1 MASAVAPQPAPMWP
15 RYHTPVQLDLLH
27 PYLIAHPDQ
36 AYANYIAEGLK
47 NGFRIGFSY
56 QSALLTSRTANHP
69 SCRARPTVVSERIA
83 AELSAGRLL
92 GPLPAALRP
101 VVHIS
106 PMGLVPKPHQPGK
119 FRLIVDLSTPRGKSV
134 NDGTPGDLCSLR
146 YASVDDAVAMVR
158 SLGTGTLLTKI
169 DIKDAYRLVPVH
181 PDDYHLLGI
190 TWGGHVYVDRALP
203 FGLCSAPKIFNAV
216 ADFISWV
223 LHQHGIPHQLHY
235 LDDFLFLGAPNSA
248 EAANV
253 LDTVLRVLR
262 MLGIPIAVHKTEGP
276 NTILVFLG
284 IIIDTVNFELRLPEE
299 KLTRL
304 QRQLQSWVTKT
315 FCKEHDLESLLGHLS
330 HAATV
335 VRNGRT
341 FLRQLFSLL
350 PRARARHHFIHLPA
364 GARADLLW
372 WKVFLQDWNGRSFF
386 PQTTPSIEVTSDASG
401 SYGCGAFSRDHGWFQ
416 LEWPQSW
423 QPANIAAKEL
433 VPIVLAA
440 ALWGPA
446 WHRVCVRFQCD
457 NMAVVEVLRSRTS
470 HDPLLMHLLR
480 CLVFYAAVFHFD
492 FVAQHLPGTHNVA
505 ADALSRNNVTLF
517 SSLVP
522 QIPQVHIP
530 KPTQDLLVDVR
541 PNWGSHEWTILFR
554 NSWTRASPSPCTDL
568 DGVGTLS
575 SAGQSVSPHS
585 HSQSNPY
592 ASLQH

>member
-1 MASAVAPQPAPMWP
+1 MSTPYLFSNHPPPPPPPTPCPYTLSSPPVHPMSLPCANINGGHYRYRDELLALASAVAPQPAPMWP

-56 QSALLTSRTANHP
+56 QSALPTSRTANHP

-134 NDGTPGDLCSLR
+134 NDGIPGDLCSLR

-276 NTILVFLG
+276 NTILVSW
-284 IIIDTVNFELRLPEE
+284 EL
-299 KLTRL
+299 
-304 QRQLQSWVTKT
+304 S
-315 FCKEHDLESLLGHLS
+315 
-330 HAATV
+330 
-335 VRNGRT
+335 
-341 FLRQLFSLL
+341 
-350 PRARARHHFIHLPA
+350 
-364 GARADLLW
+364 
-372 WKVFLQDWNGRSFF
+372 
-386 PQTTPSIEVTSDASG
+386 
-401 SYGCGAFSRDHGWFQ
+401 
-416 LEWPQSW
+416 
-423 QPANIAAKEL
+423 
-433 VPIVLAA
+433 
-440 ALWGPA
+440 
-446 WHRVCVRFQCD
+446 
-457 NMAVVEVLRSRTS
+457 
-470 HDPLLMHLLR
+470 
-480 CLVFYAAVFHFD
+480 
-492 FVAQHLPGTHNVA
+492 
-505 ADALSRNNVTLF
+505 
-517 SSLVP
+517 
-522 QIPQVHIP
+522 
-530 KPTQDLLVDVR
+530 
-541 PNWGSHEWTILFR
+541 
-554 NSWTRASPSPCTDL
+554 
-568 DGVGTLS
+568 
-575 SAGQSVSPHS
+575 
-585 HSQSNPY
+585 
-592 ASLQH
+592 